1 MTNKEKWLNN
11 YKEAV
16 EYYKKHG
23 DLLVPANHTIKTKDN
38 NELNLRSWIY
48 SQRKKYKNGTLEE
61 DKIKLLNQIKMVW
74 EVDDYKKDKK
84 TGITNYWFKM
94 YEYSKQYY
102 QSHGDLLI
110 PKRYK
115 NKSTCSL

>member
-1 MTNKEKWLNN
+1 MFQLL
-11 YKEAV
+11 
-16 EYYKKHG
+16 KK
-23 DLLVPANHTIKTKDN
+23 KDN

-115 NKSTCSL
+115 INVLPFLKVTLYDVGMSKRLLII